1 MGLLIWEKPNT
12 VDKAIT
18 HHTKKQIDTVNKTE
32 KPQAPQSKKYKSI
45 SNE

>member
-1 MGLLIWEKPNT
+1 METKRYVVKT
-12 VDKAIT
+12 AIT
-18 HHTKKQIDTVNKTE
+18 HRMWKNKIDTVNKTE